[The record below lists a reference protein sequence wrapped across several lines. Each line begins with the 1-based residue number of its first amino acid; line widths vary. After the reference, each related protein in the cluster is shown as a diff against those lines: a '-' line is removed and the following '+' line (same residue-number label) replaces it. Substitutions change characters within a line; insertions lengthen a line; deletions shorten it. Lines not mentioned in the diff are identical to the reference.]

1 MFVIKPLCEKE
12 LPVYTLSGFYVLNCF
27 TKINQLWKSQLTAQ
41 SKNFKRIWSK
51 KKLFPVY
58 NLYSISIIRFTD
70 DADMLSWAVLINV
83 SFHPLRYHWSFRR
96 NTRLKIV
103 FQTYWDSKYIFLL
116 ICVCYSYINTKQWSG
131 ILILKK
137 SATYLQK
144 QQDSRNLT
152 FILCIYLWLW
162 IQDTN
167 QISSMEKKKCRLQ
180 NWFFFQTSLYASH
193 NVVC

>member
-1 MFVIKPLCEKE
+1 
-12 LPVYTLSGFYVLNCF
+12 
-27 TKINQLWKSQLTAQ
+27 
-41 SKNFKRIWSK
+41 
-51 KKLFPVY
+51 
-58 NLYSISIIRFTD
+58 
-70 DADMLSWAVLINV
+70 MLSWAVLINV

-103 FQTYWDSKYIFLL
+103 FQTHWDSKYIFLL

-180 NWFFFQTSLYASH
+180 NWFFFFKLASMLHTMWFASFFLPAHSLSECKEIQQYIAISASPKA
-193 NVVC
+193 

>member
-1 MFVIKPLCEKE
+1 MKVTINSTVEK
-12 LPVYTLSGFYVLNCF
+12 L
-27 TKINQLWKSQLTAQ
+27 Q
-41 SKNFKRIWSK
+41 KNLKLE
-51 KKLFPVY
+51 KLFPVY
-58 NLYSISIIRFTD
+58 NLYSIVLHQHHKIHWWCWYAFLGSFDKCVFSSIKISLVISSQH
-70 DADMLSWAVLINV
+70 A
-83 SFHPLRYHWSFRR
+83 
-96 NTRLKIV
+96 RLKIV

-180 NWFFFQTSLYASH
+180 NWFFFS
-193 NVVC
+193 N